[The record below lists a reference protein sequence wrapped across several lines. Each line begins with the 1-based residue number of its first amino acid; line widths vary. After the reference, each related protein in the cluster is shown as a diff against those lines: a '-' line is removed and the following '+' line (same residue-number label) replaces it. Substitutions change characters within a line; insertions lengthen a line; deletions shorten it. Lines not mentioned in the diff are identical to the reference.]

1 MTVPEE
7 PPVMPTADE
16 AEVRT
21 DPPIAVRVSF
31 WLWVLAGTLGV
42 VGAALFFTLREDW
55 ALREYERARAAGKA
69 TFTVA
74 ELTQTAIGL
83 SWWLLLGSIMFLGF
97 FLLLAYQA
105 RRGVRKARTLLLVL
119 AVFGA
124 LFQYSVGRV
133 TIYGLG
139 SSLVIIV
146 AVGLLYTK
154 GGRRFFPANR
164 D

>member
-31 WLWVLAGTLGV
+31 WMWVLAGALGI
-42 VGAALFFTLREDW
+42 VGAVLFFRLRDDW
-55 ALREYERARAAGKA
+55 ALREYERFRAAGKSEVSAADLAA
-69 TFTVA
+69 TA
-74 ELTQTAIGL
+74 NGL
-83 SWWLLLGSIMFLGF
+83 SWWLLLGSAMFFGF

-105 RRGVRKARTLLLVL
+105 RRGVRKARTLLLVV
-119 AVFGA
+119 AVFAA

-146 AVGLLYTK
+146 AVGLLFGK
-154 GGRRFFPANR
+154 GGRRFFRAAP
-164 D
+164 